1 MPETRDIAAL
11 PTSWALTIWDALPV
25 FLSVELAV
33 ALLVVVLL
41 GQRRRE
47 TVWRFTAALPLGAV
61 VYLGLFNSG
70 LALVLAAAAFGHGFA
85 MRIFMPYGAPAPDS
99 PWTAM
104 KRRGGDV
111 IRAVVIAAA
120 VAALVK
126 VILTP
131 LIPSGS
137 GPWIL
142 VGIAG
147 GVLTPGPLGVAA
159 IPALATQSASDGI
172 LPASVWIAVAAARP
186 HLLAYLRTRRST
198 SGHVSA
204 TK

>member
-41 GQRRRE
+41 GNQRRE
-47 TVWRFTAALPLGAV
+47 TIWRFTAALPLGAV

-70 LALVLAAAAFGHGFA
+70 LALVLAGAAFGHGFA
-85 MRIFMPYGAPAPDS
+85 MRSLTPDVEPAPDS

-111 IRAVVIAAA
+111 IWAVVIQSA

-126 VILTP
+126 VILAP
-131 LIPSGS
+131 AIPSGS
-137 GPWIL
+137 GFWIL
-142 VGIAG
+142 VGVAG

-159 IPALATQSASDGI
+159 IPALAVQSASDGI
-172 LPASVWIAVAAARP
+172 VPAVIWIAVAAVR
-186 HLLAYLRTRRST
+186 LYVLAYFRTSRNA
-198 SGHVSA
+198 SGHA
-204 TK
+204 TGAS